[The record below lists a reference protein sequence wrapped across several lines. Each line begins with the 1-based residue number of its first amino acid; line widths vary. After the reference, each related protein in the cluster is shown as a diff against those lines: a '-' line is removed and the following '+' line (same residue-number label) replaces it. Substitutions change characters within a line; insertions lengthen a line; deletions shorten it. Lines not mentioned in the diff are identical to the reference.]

1 MIPPRQDLFA
11 RCGERDIKLTDR
23 KKFDRSGGHRS
34 LYLGL
39 LNNILIGIFLAIFVF
54 FLVLVPSTYVIKKYY
69 LAYDLQ
75 AKRHAEYVE
84 SLQNYV
90 MAEGVDLENSDEI
103 AEWVREN
110 PYVYLLVYQGSE
122 NQEFTD
128 KTNVVPGAKD
138 KFSELSGSRIDDSMA
153 RDELLADARAGGYH
167 LISLTDG
174 QVIVALS
181 EYSENLYLSIFRAAS
196 FASAGITFILML
208 VRYIGML
215 INRIKRFASDVT
227 IVSELDMN
235 YRIVSEGKDELA
247 GLSDNVENMRQTM
260 LRHIE
265 NEKEARAAN
274 TELITSISHDIRT
287 PLTVLM
293 GYIEMMREREKDE
306 VMLGYIDATES
317 TALRLKQLSDDMFKY
332 LLAFGDT
339 DKAVS
344 LEEYDAR
351 MLFDQALS
359 EHILL
364 LREMGYDISVNN
376 LGDAL
381 PERSL
386 VRTDAQNL
394 MRIVDNIF
402 SNIRKYADM
411 ESTINIDTRID
422 GARLTVEVRN
432 RLRRDTDGAE
442 SNGIGLKTCVRL
454 GSVVADGFE
463 YEKNEDSFVCRL
475 YMKIYTPT
483 E

>member
-235 YRIVSEGKDELA
+235 YKIVSEGKDELA

-381 PERSL
+381 PEGSL

-463 YEKNEDSFVCRL
+463 YEKGEDSFVCRL

>member
-23 KKFDRSGGHRS
+23 KKFDRYRGHRS

-138 KFSELSGSRIDDSMA
+138 KFSELSGSRIDDSIA

-196 FASAGITFILML
+196 FASAGITFILIL

-235 YRIVSEGKDELA
+235 YKIVSEGKDELA

-344 LEEYDAR
+344 LEEYDAG

-381 PERSL
+381 PEGSL

>member
-1 MIPPRQDLFA
+1 M
-11 RCGERDIKLTDR
+11 TDR
-23 KKFDRSGGHRS
+23 KKCDRYRGQRS

-84 SLQNYV
+84 SLQSYV

-235 YRIVSEGKDELA
+235 YKIVSEGKDELA

-293 GYIEMMREREKDE
+293 GYIEMMRERE
-306 VMLGYIDATES
+306 
-317 TALRLKQLSDDMFKY
+317 
-332 LLAFGDT
+332 
-339 DKAVS
+339 
-344 LEEYDAR
+344 
-351 MLFDQALS
+351 
-359 EHILL
+359 
-364 LREMGYDISVNN
+364 
-376 LGDAL
+376 
-381 PERSL
+381 
-386 VRTDAQNL
+386 
-394 MRIVDNIF
+394 
-402 SNIRKYADM
+402 
-411 ESTINIDTRID
+411 
-422 GARLTVEVRN
+422 
-432 RLRRDTDGAE
+432 
-442 SNGIGLKTCVRL
+442 
-454 GSVVADGFE
+454 
-463 YEKNEDSFVCRL
+463 
-475 YMKIYTPT
+475 
-483 E
+483 

>member
-1 MIPPRQDLFA
+1 MIHPRRDLFA
-11 RCGERDIKLTDR
+11 RCGERDIKLTDH

-39 LNNILIGIFLAIFVF
+39 LNNILIGIFLAVFVY
-54 FLVLVPSTYVIKKYY
+54 FLVLIPSTYVIKKYY
-69 LAYDLQ
+69 IASELQ
-75 AKRHAEYVE
+75 AERHVEYIG
-84 SLQNYV
+84 SLQDYV
-90 MAEGVDLENSDEI
+90 TGEGVDLENSDKI
-103 AEWVREN
+103 AEWVRAN

-122 NQEFTD
+122 DQEFTD

-153 RDELLADARAGGYH
+153 RDALLADARSGGYH
-167 LISLTDG
+167 LISLADG

-196 FASAGITFILML
+196 FASAGFTFILIL
-208 VRYIGML
+208 VRYIRLL

-293 GYIEMMREREKDE
+293 GYIEMMREREQDE

-344 LEEYDAR
+344 LEEYDAG

-364 LREMGYDISVNN
+364 LREMGYDISVNS

-381 PERSL
+381 PEGSL

-411 ESTINIDTRID
+411 ESTINIDTRLD

-463 YEKNEDSFVCRL
+463 YERSEDSFVCRL

>member
-1 MIPPRQDLFA
+1 MTEYKEF
-11 RCGERDIKLTDR
+11 GK
-23 KKFDRSGGHRS
+23 SGGHRS

-39 LNNILIGIFLAIFVF
+39 LNNILIGIFLAVFVY
-54 FLVLVPSTYVIKKYY
+54 FLILIPSTYVIKKYY
-69 LAYDLQ
+69 ISSDLQ
-75 AKRHAEYVE
+75 AKRHTEYIASLQEYV
-84 SLQNYV
+84 
-90 MAEGVDLENSDEI
+90 MTEGVSLENSDKI

-122 NQEFTD
+122 DWEFTD

-138 KFSELSGSRIDDSMA
+138 KFSELAGLRIDNSMA
-153 RDELLADARAGGYH
+153 RDELLSDARSGGYY

-174 QVIVALS
+174 EVIVALS
-181 EYSENLYLSIFRAAS
+181 EYSENLYLLIFTAVSLVAA
-196 FASAGITFILML
+196 ALTFILML

-215 INRIKRFASDVT
+215 IERIKRFASDVT
-227 IVSELDMN
+227 IVSELDMS
-235 YRIVSEGKDELA
+235 YEIVSEGKDELA
-247 GLSDNVENMRQTM
+247 GLSCNVENMRQTM

-293 GYIEMMREREKDE
+293 GYIEMMRERERDE
-306 VMLGYIDATES
+306 VMQGYIDATES

-364 LREMGYDISVNN
+364 LREMGYDISVKN

-381 PERSL
+381 PEGSL

-411 ESTINIDTRID
+411 ESKINIDTKLS

-475 YMKIYTPT
+475 YMKIYTPA

>member
-1 MIPPRQDLFA
+1 M
-11 RCGERDIKLTDR
+11 TDR
-23 KKFDRSGGHRS
+23 KKFDRYRGQRS

-90 MAEGVDLENSDEI
+90 VAEGVDLENSDEI

-235 YRIVSEGKDELA
+235 YKIVSEGKDELA

-344 LEEYDAR
+344 LEEYDAG

-381 PERSL
+381 PEGSL

-463 YEKNEDSFVCRL
+463 YERNEDSFVCRL

>member
-1 MIPPRQDLFA
+1 M
-11 RCGERDIKLTDR
+11 TDR
-23 KKFDRSGGHRS
+23 KKCDRYRGQRS

>member
-1 MIPPRQDLFA
+1 MIPPRQDLFV

-23 KKFDRSGGHRS
+23 KKFDRYRGQRS

-84 SLQNYV
+84 SLQSYV

-381 PERSL
+381 PEGSL

-394 MRIVDNIF
+394 MRIVYNIF

>member
-84 SLQNYV
+84 SLQSYV
-90 MAEGVDLENSDEI
+90 MAESVKLENSDEI

-235 YRIVSEGKDELA
+235 YKIVSEGKDELA

>member
-1 MIPPRQDLFA
+1 M
-11 RCGERDIKLTDR
+11 TDH
-23 KKFDRSGGHRS
+23 KKFDRYRGQRS

-122 NQEFTD
+122 DQEFTD

-153 RDELLADARAGGYH
+153 RDELLADARSGGYH

-181 EYSENLYLSIFRAAS
+181 EYGENLYLSIFRAAS

-208 VRYIGML
+208 VRYIGLL

-235 YRIVSEGKDELA
+235 YKIVSEGKDELA

-344 LEEYDAR
+344 LEEYDAG

-364 LREMGYDISVNN
+364 LREMGYDISVSN

-381 PERSL
+381 PEGSL

-463 YEKNEDSFVCRL
+463 YERNEDSFVCRL

>member
-1 MIPPRQDLFA
+1 MIPPRRDLFA
-11 RCGERDIKLTDR
+11 RCGERDIKLTEY
-23 KKFDRSGGHRS
+23 KGFGRSGEHRS

-39 LNNILIGIFLAIFVF
+39 FNNILIGIFLAVFVY

-69 LAYDLQ
+69 LADDLQ
-75 AKRHAEYVE
+75 KTRREEYIA

-90 MAEGVDLENSDEI
+90 TAEGVDVENSDKI

-110 PYVYLLVYQGSE
+110 AYVYLLVYQSSQ

-138 KFSELSGSRIDDSMA
+138 KFSELAGLRIDDSMA
-153 RDELLADARAGGYH
+153 RDELLADARSGGYY

-174 QVIVALS
+174 EVVVALS
-181 EYSENLYLSIFRAAS
+181 EYSENLYLSIFRATS
-196 FASAGITFILML
+196 FAAAGLTFILLL
-208 VRYIGML
+208 VRYIGLL
-215 INRIKRFASDVT
+215 IERIKRFASDVT

-235 YRIVSEGKDELA
+235 YEIVSEGKDELA
-247 GLSDNVENMRQTM
+247 GLSCNVENMRQTM

-274 TELITSISHDIRT
+274 TELITSISHDIST

-339 DKAVS
+339 DKAVK

-364 LREMGYDISVNN
+364 LREMGYDISVSN

-381 PERSL
+381 PEGSI

-411 ESTINIDTRID
+411 ESTINIDTKID
-422 GARLTVEVRN
+422 GGRLTVEVRN
-432 RLRRDTDGAE
+432 RLRRDTEGAE

-454 GSVVADGFE
+454 GSIVADGFE
-463 YEKNEDSFVCRL
+463 YERDDDSFVCRL
-475 YMKIYTPT
+475 YMKIFAPN

>member
-1 MIPPRQDLFA
+1 MIPPRQDLFV

-23 KKFDRSGGHRS
+23 KKCDRYRGQRS

-84 SLQNYV
+84 SLQSYV

-235 YRIVSEGKDELA
+235 YKIVSEGKDELA

-293 GYIEMMREREKDE
+293 GYIEMMRDREKDE

-364 LREMGYDISVNN
+364 LREMGYDISVSN

-381 PERSL
+381 PEGSL

>member
-1 MIPPRQDLFA
+1 MIPPRQDLFV

-23 KKFDRSGGHRS
+23 KKFDRYRGQRS

-265 NEKEARAAN
+265 NEKEAMAAN

-344 LEEYDAR
+344 LEEYDAG

-381 PERSL
+381 PEGSL

>member
-1 MIPPRQDLFA
+1 M
-11 RCGERDIKLTDR
+11 TDR
-23 KKFDRSGGHRS
+23 KKFDRYRGQRS

-84 SLQNYV
+84 SLQSYV

-381 PERSL
+381 PEGSL

-394 MRIVDNIF
+394 MRIVYNIF

>member
-84 SLQNYV
+84 SLQSYV
-90 MAEGVDLENSDEI
+90 MAEGVKLENSDEI

-381 PERSL
+381 PEGSL

-463 YEKNEDSFVCRL
+463 YEKGEDSFVCRL

>member
-39 LNNILIGIFLAIFVF
+39 LNNILIGIFLAIFVY
-54 FLVLVPSTYVIKKYY
+54 FLVLIPSTYVIKTYY
-69 LAYDLQ
+69 VSSDLK
-75 AKRHAEYVE
+75 AERHASYVE
-84 SLQNYV
+84 SLQGYV
-90 MAEGVDLENSDEI
+90 LSEGVDHENSDKI

-122 NQEFTD
+122 DQEFTD

-153 RDELLADARAGGYH
+153 RDELLADARSGGYH

-181 EYSENLYLSIFRAAS
+181 EYGENLYLSIFRAAS

-235 YRIVSEGKDELA
+235 YKIVSEGKDELA

-265 NEKEARAAN
+265 NEKEAKAAN

-293 GYIEMMREREKDE
+293 GYIEMMRDREKDE

-381 PERSL
+381 PEGSL

-463 YEKNEDSFVCRL
+463 YERNEDSFVCRL